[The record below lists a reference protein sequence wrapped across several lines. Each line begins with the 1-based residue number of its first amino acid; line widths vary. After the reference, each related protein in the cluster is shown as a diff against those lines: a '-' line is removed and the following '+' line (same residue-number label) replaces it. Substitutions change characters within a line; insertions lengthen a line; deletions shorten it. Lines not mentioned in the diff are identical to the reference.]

1 VTFILH
7 ELEMATR
14 TAKARIEV
22 ANPDHRIRHDMF
34 AEVEID
40 AASDDDNRLV
50 IPNSALID
58 SGNRQVVIVDKG
70 DGKFEP
76 RDITL
81 GERGD
86 GFLVIEHGLQ
96 AGDQV
101 VVSANFLLDAES
113 NLKAALSS
121 FTADTP
127 MGSTAAHTGH
137 QP

>member
-1 VTFILH
+1 
-7 ELEMATR
+7 
-14 TAKARIEV
+14 
-22 ANPDHRIRHDMF
+22 MF

-58 SGNRQVVIVDKG
+58 SGKRQVVIVDKG

-76 RDITL
+76 REIKV

-86 GFLVIEHGLQ
+86 GFLVIESGLQ

-127 MGSTAAHTGH
+127 TGSTAVHTGH

>member
-1 VTFILH
+1 
-7 ELEMATR
+7 MATR

-58 SGNRQVVIVDKG
+58 SGKRQVVIVDKG

-76 RDITL
+76 REIKV

-121 FTADTP
+121 FTANTP
-127 MGSTAAHTGH
+127 TGTTATHTGH

>member
-1 VTFILH
+1 
-7 ELEMATR
+7 
-14 TAKARIEV
+14 
-22 ANPDHRIRHDMF
+22 
-34 AEVEID
+34 
-40 AASDDDNRLV
+40 V

-76 RDITL
+76 RDVAI

-86 GFLVIEHGLQ
+86 GFLVIENGVQ

-121 FTADTP
+121 FTAVTP
-127 MGSTAAHTGH
+127 AGSTAAHTGH